1 MIDPSS
7 RTATIERAKSLAK
20 QLKADRYVYFFS
32 PELGYVT
39 RAQPP
44 NHTSYSHWKVTPQGE
59 VYRHTGDIVSE
70 PQYVPVE
77 G

>member
-1 MIDPSS
+1 MEATS
-7 RTATIERAKSLAK
+7 RTDVIERAKSLAK

-32 PELGYVT
+32 PVLGYVT

-44 NHTSYSHWKVTPQGE
+44 IHLSHSHWKVTPTGD
-59 VYRHTGDIVSE
+59 VYRHTGEGAMDT
-70 PQYVPVE
+70 PYYTPVE

>member
-1 MIDPSS
+1 MEATS
-7 RTATIERAKSLAK
+7 RTDVIERAKSLAK

-32 PELGYVT
+32 PVLGYVT

-44 NHTSYSHWKVTPQGE
+44 IHLSYNHWKVTPTGE
-59 VYRHTGDIVSE
+59 VFRHTGGEVSE
-70 PQYVPVE
+70 PQYTPIE